1 MLIIKEKSTR
11 EGRPYNIQKMFMQRR
26 GIAEHKTL
34 LQEARSGQK
43 MKNVMCTNLQL
54 AKSLQRIVGFPCKTK
69 EENKKNQYS
78 EAQRRSVRELLKKK
92 KELSKRISA
101 KRQKSLFFLQEIAKV
116 DEHILKLKKHIL
128 NEEKRN
134 YQSSDRSSI
143 SDIISSSNYK
153 NLKRLTQN
161 KEKLCDRIHLLS
173 NIIQSLIPHA
183 PKHQEDNKNLCELM
197 LECEK
202 ISSCQF
208 NDVNDIEKLLE
219 NICSVNPR

>member
-1 MLIIKEKSTR
+1 MVFCL
-11 EGRPYNIQKMFMQRR
+11 F
-26 GIAEHKTL
+26 
-34 LQEARSGQK
+34 
-43 MKNVMCTNLQL
+43 
-54 AKSLQRIVGFPCKTK
+54 F
-69 EENKKNQYS
+69 
-78 EAQRRSVRELLKKK
+78 RSVRELLKKK

-101 KRQKSLFFLQEIAKV
+101 KRQEIAKV

-143 SDIISSSNYK
+143 CDIISSSNYK